1 MGSGEV
7 EEATS
12 SSSWRCSLVGRLLFS
27 WFDGYVAMGRA
38 RALTADEIP
47 ELEEEFRY
55 TRGQAQTWD
64 GIAQCGQSACR
75 ITHVDSKLNVT
86 FDIRNQYLLRS
97 WNLRLGVNNT
107 KSASR

>member
-1 MGSGEV
+1 MGSGEA

-55 TRGQAQTWD
+55 TRLRIRGRAETKMGWD
-64 GIAQCGQSACR
+64 
-75 ITHVDSKLNVT
+75 
-86 FDIRNQYLLRS
+86 
-97 WNLRLGVNNT
+97 
-107 KSASR
+107 